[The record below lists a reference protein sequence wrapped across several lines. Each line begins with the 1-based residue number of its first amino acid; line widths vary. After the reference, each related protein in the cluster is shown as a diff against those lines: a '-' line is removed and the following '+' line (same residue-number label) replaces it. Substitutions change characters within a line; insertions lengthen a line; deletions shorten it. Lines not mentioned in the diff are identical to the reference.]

1 MSIDLL
7 QVSVRKS
14 NFMSC
19 VKSMNSFN
27 IIYKRHNNFHVM
39 FSPNHTEIKT
49 IKSFIFHLGLIKV
62 YIFAMAIISRKKNT
76 FLFSQQYYFYMFVIY
91 LGKISSSS
99 PSVCYIYVAYMLHHI
114 KQFIIFNDCILFFLL
129 CCFYFI

>member
-76 FLFSQQYYFYMFVIY
+76 FLFSQQYYFYMFVI
-91 LGKISSSS
+91 LRKNIIII
-99 PSVCYIYVAYMLHHI
+99 PLCVLYICCVYVAPYKTI
-114 KQFIIFNDCILFFLL
+114 YNF
-129 CCFYFI
+129 